1 MWSSSEELGPCPSR
15 VWTVSW
21 GQGPVASLEDDE
33 CRRCWGSPLCWC
45 SWLLLHPP
53 QCLGASCPDFS
64 QGFCPRSAWLR
75 ASLPQ
80 GWVHLVQLWGGVPV
94 EGAEVLS
101 PSMAQWSRHWGW
113 LVKLSLPCFP
123 LQSWGRLSAS
133 SSTEGFAPR
142 VSAAK
147 GQGWDWHRPE
157 RSWGRQGA
165 GWDPSLLHDQPKSV
179 AGCSVVSGLAS
190 FGPKC

>member
-1 MWSSSEELGPCPSR
+1 MQEVLGFSSLLVLLALAASTTVPGCFLPCLFPGLLPKVCLAPGIAPSGMDASGAALG
-15 VWTVSW
+15 
-21 GQGPVASLEDDE
+21 
-33 CRRCWGSPLCWC
+33 
-45 SWLLLHPP
+45 
-53 QCLGASCPDFS
+53 
-64 QGFCPRSAWLR
+64 
-75 ASLPQ
+75 
-80 GWVHLVQLWGGVPV
+80 GGVPA
-94 EGAEVLS
+94 EGAEMLS
-101 PSMAQWSRHWGW
+101 PSMAQWSQHWGW

-123 LQSWGRLSAS
+123 LQSWGLPSAS
-133 SSTEGFAPR
+133 SSTEGFVPR

-157 RSWGRQGA
+157 RSWGHQGA

>member
-1 MWSSSEELGPCPSR
+1 MTSAGGVGVLLFAGAPGSCCIHHNAWVLLALTFPRVFAQGLLGSGHR
-15 VWTVSW
+15 
-21 GQGPVASLEDDE
+21 SLRDG
-33 CRRCWGSPLCWC
+33 CIWC
-45 SWLLLHPP
+45 SF
-53 QCLGASCPDFS
+53 G
-64 QGFCPRSAWLR
+64 
-75 ASLPQ
+75 
-80 GWVHLVQLWGGVPV
+80 GGVPV

-157 RSWGRQGA
+157 RSWGCQGA